1 MKTTEIKETLG
12 SNGYEIKLTASAAS
26 GQRGD
31 ELWIYEDEHCDQ
43 HKLHSNE
50 MVAKINAYK
59 KRSFR
64 LRIE

>member
-31 ELWIYEDEHCDQ
+31 ELWIYEEIWALWSTWNTFKWNSSENKCI
-43 HKLHSNE
+43 HKTI
-50 MVAKINAYK
+50 V
-59 KRSFR
+59 
-64 LRIE
+64 